1 MDKRIL
7 DVVQDIKQWG
17 GDVYKL
23 AAAVAQAQR
32 EICEEE
38 YAAQQVVPD
47 DTPAE

>member
-7 DVVQDIKQWG
+7 DVVQNISLWS

-23 AAAVAQAQR
+23 AAAVAAEQR

-38 YAAQQVVPD
+38 YAAQQVVTD
-47 DTPAE
+47 DPAQQ

>member
-7 DVVQDIKQWG
+7 DIVQDFAQWR

-23 AAAVAQAQR
+23 AATVAQVQR

-38 YAAQQVVPD
+38 QAALNDNPEQ
-47 DTPAE
+47 